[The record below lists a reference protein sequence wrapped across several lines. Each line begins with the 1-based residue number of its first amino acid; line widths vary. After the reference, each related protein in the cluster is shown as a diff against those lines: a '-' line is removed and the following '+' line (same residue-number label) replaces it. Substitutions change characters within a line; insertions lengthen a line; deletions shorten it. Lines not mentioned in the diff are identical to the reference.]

1 MADGLDTSEL
11 DDTDRRIL
19 RELLKD
25 GRMSVRELAERAHIS
40 RAHAYTRLERL
51 QHNGVVTGFTARI
64 DHDRA
69 GLKTSA
75 FVAMSIQQDSW
86 RGIAEHLRRLEFVE
100 HFSLLG
106 GDVDVLVLLRAPDNS
121 SLRRIVLEQLHGVPG
136 VVSTKTWLIF
146 DEANGPGAKS
156 L

>member
-51 QHNGVVTGFTARI
+51 QRNGVVTGFTVRI